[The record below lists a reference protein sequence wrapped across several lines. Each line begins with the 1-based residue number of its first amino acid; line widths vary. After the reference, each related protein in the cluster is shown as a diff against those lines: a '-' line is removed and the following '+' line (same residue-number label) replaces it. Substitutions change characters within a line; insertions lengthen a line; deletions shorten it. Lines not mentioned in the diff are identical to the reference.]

1 MTRLAKLLAAIVVA
15 GTSLVAHATLHAQAV
30 REFDVTG
37 MVVRVDRAQKVVT
50 VSHQAIAGYMT
61 AMTMPFEVLQA
72 AELDGLQPGTVISF
86 RLKVDRSTAYAHT
99 IRVVRFENVE
109 QDPFNASRMTL
120 LKDLTSP
127 NRPSAQLVAIGSE
140 VPDFRLIDQKRRPV
154 SLSEQRGKVVVMN
167 FVYTTCALPTFCLRM
182 ANHFGVLQKRF
193 ARELGRELV
202 LLTVT
207 FDPVHDTPEV
217 LAKYASQWSA
227 NPDLW
232 RFLTG
237 PVDDVERACALFGVH
252 AFSNDGLL
260 DHSLHTAIIDRQGRL
275 VANIEGNQFTSAQ
288 LGDLTESVLRPAR

>member
-1 MTRLAKLLAAIVVA
+1 MARLARIACGVAAALLASAMA
-15 GTSLVAHATLHAQAV
+15 SSAQSA

-37 MVVRVDRAQKVVT
+37 MVVRVDRTQKVVT
-50 VSHQAIAGYMT
+50 VSHQAIAGYMG
-61 AMTMPFEVLQA
+61 AMTMPFEVQQVS
-72 AELDGLQPGTVISF
+72 ELEGLQPGTVISF
-86 RLKVDRSTAYAHT
+86 RLKVDRSTAYAHA
-99 IRVVRFENVE
+99 IRVVHYENIE

-127 NRPSAQLVAIGSE
+127 NRPSAQLVTVGSE

-154 SLSEQRGKVVVMN
+154 ALSQQRGKVVVIN

-193 ARELGRELV
+193 ARDLGKELV

-227 NPDLW
+227 NADLW

-237 PVDDVERACALFGVH
+237 PVGDVERACALFGVH

-288 LGDLTESVLRPAR
+288 LGDLTESVLRPTR